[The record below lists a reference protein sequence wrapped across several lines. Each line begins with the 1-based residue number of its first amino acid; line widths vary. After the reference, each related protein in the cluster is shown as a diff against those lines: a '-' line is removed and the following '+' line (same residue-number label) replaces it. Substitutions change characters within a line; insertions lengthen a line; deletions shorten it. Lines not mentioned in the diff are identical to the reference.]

1 MIIKAAS
8 NIKQGNDL
16 EIDLSRCIFI
26 GQGRCGKVYLMPD
39 GRVIKIF
46 KDEESCVQ
54 EYIILESVK
63 GNKHFPRAYECRNNW
78 MIRDY
83 VDGVCLD
90 EYIKRNGLNKNISQN
105 LVELIQDFKMLGF
118 TRLDMRCSHIF
129 VQIDESIMVIAPREH
144 YSQKVPYPKKMLGKL
159 RKLHLANKF
168 MGNIKVLYP
177 SLYDEW
183 KNPGT

>member
-1 MIIKAAS
+1 MKIKAAS
-8 NIKQGNDL
+8 NIIQGNNL

-26 GQGRCGKVYLMPD
+26 GQGRCGRVYLMPD

-46 KDEESCVQ
+46 KDEESCIQ

-63 GNKHFPRAYECRNNW
+63 GNKHFPQAYECRGNS

-90 EYIKRNGLNKNISQN
+90 EYIKRNGLSKNISQN
-105 LVELIQDFKMLGF
+105 LAQLIQDFKKLGF

-129 VQIDESIMVIAPREH
+129 VQMDESIMVIDPREH
-144 YSQKVPYPKKMLGKL
+144 YSQRVPYPKKMLGKL
-159 RKLHLANKF
+159 KKLHFANKF
-168 MGNIKVLYP
+168 MRTIKVLYP
-177 SLYDEW
+177 SLYGEW
-183 KNPGT
+183 RNSGT